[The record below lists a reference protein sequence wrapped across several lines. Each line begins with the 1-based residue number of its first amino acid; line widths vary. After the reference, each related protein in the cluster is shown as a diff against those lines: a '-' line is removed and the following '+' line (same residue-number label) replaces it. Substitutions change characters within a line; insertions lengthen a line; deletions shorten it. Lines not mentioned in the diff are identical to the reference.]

1 MCIENQENRM
11 IKTKWLDEFSQQ
23 SYDTVERG
31 VFRKL
36 TVKEMV
42 NYSGPVNYIFMVEA
56 LKGRSHEIVSAT
68 SCFTEGHTPPYLLL
82 N

>member
-1 MCIENQENRM
+1 MCMVDQENRI
-11 IKTKWLDEFSQQ
+11 IKTKWWDEFSQQ

-42 NYSGPVNYIFMVEA
+42 NYSGPVNYIFLVEA
-56 LKGRSHEIVSAT
+56 LKGPSHEID
-68 SCFTEGHTPPYLLL
+68 FK